1 MSGPLVWLVA
11 LVAGAGLF
19 REKSTVV
26 VGWLLLV
33 AGFCSE
39 IKVLLAGG
47 W

>member
-19 REKSTVV
+19 REKSTVA